1 MALALPIQPASE
13 KFLVERFDIL
23 NLLKV
28 INNKMRYL
36 KSVIKV
42 FALLLLAAGALL
54 PAHAEPVRVAV
65 SVLPQLEI
73 VERIGGE
80 RIQVEALLEQ
90 GDSCGVFEARPGR
103 LAWLARADVFFRI
116 GVDFE
121 TTMVPR
127 IRESM
132 PRVRVVDLRE
142 GLTLHRVVHE
152 HHGERVVHWDPHTWM
167 DPVLVKAQARRIA
180 AVLSE
185 IDADGEADYQ
195 ANLDVLIAEID
206 SLHNDIEAA
215 LRGHRGSVFF
225 VYHPAYGYFA
235 ERYGL
240 EQVAV
245 QTAGRDPT
253 ARELRNIL
261 NFARE
266 SDVKVIF
273 IQPQESRRHAERI
286 AAAIGAEVLELDPMA
301 SNWMD
306 NLRKMS
312 SLIAQALSR

>member
-1 MALALPIQPASE
+1 MRLSNSIIKLIT
-13 KFLVERFDIL
+13 IL
-23 NLLKV
+23 L
-28 INNKMRYL
+28 
-36 KSVIKV
+36 SV
-42 FALLLLAAGALL
+42 AGMGLNIY
-54 PAHAEPVRVAV
+54 AEPVKVAV

-80 RIQVEALLEQ
+80 RVQVEALLEQ

-127 IRESM
+127 MRESM

-167 DPVLVKAQARRIA
+167 DPVLVKAHARRIA

-185 IDADGEADYQ
+185 IDEGGADYYR
-195 ANLDVLIAEID
+195 ANLENLLEAIGELHATIETALAE
-206 SLHNDIEAA
+206 
-215 LRGHRGSVFF
+215 HRGSVFF

-261 NFARE
+261 SFARE
-266 SDVKVIF
+266 SGVKVIF

-286 AAAIGAEVLELDPMA
+286 ASTIGADVLELDPMA

-306 NLRKMS
+306 NLRQMG

>member
-1 MALALPIQPASE
+1 MT
-13 KFLVERFDIL
+13 FCV
-23 NLLKV
+23 LLKV
-28 INNKMRYL
+28 INNKMNWRTGIL
-36 KSVIKV
+36 RI
-42 FALLLLAAGALL
+42 FLGLTLWIGGLAGLQ
-54 PAHAEPVRVAV
+54 AETVRVAV
-65 SVLPQLEI
+65 SVLPQIEI
-73 VERIGGE
+73 VERIGGD
-80 RIQVEALLEQ
+80 RVQVEAMLEQ

-103 LAWLARADVFFRI
+103 LSWLARADVFFRI

-121 TTMVPR
+121 EGMVPR

-132 PRVRVVDLRE
+132 PRVRIVDLRE

-167 DPVLVKAQARRIA
+167 DPVLVKAQAQRIA
-180 AVLSE
+180 AVLAE
-185 IDADGEADYQ
+185 IDAEGADVY
-195 ANLDVLIAEID
+195 AENLRSLLAEIEE
-206 SLHNDIEAA
+206 LNTELEARLA
-215 LRGHRGSVFF
+215 KHRGSVFF

-266 SDVKVIF
+266 SEVKVIF

-286 AAAIGAEVLELDPMA
+286 ASTIGAEVLELDPMA

-306 NLRKMS
+306 NLREMG